1 MLKMKTRNKTGILVL
16 IAASLFCLS
25 GMPTKDIL
33 AEEKEVV
40 FENDLRYDLY
50 YVLEDQM
57 QLISNVRIVD
67 KVKIE
72 GAIFLAIQSPGV
84 TSGKLGYVALSRVRV
99 ILPTGAPKPQNIGN
113 K

>member
-1 MLKMKTRNKTGILVL
+1 MIMNINKSGLLALIVLSLLCLAAMPTRN
-16 IAASLFCLS
+16 
-25 GMPTKDIL
+25 IL
-33 AEEKEVV
+33 AEEKELV

-72 GAIFLAIQSPGV
+72 GITFLAVQSPGV
-84 TSGKLGYVALSRVRV
+84 TSGKLGYVALSRIRV
-99 ILPTGAPKPQNIGN
+99 ILPAGAPKPQNIGN